1 MKKKLLNIIWFF
13 LSYVIIYSI
22 CVLLQVVYLKI
33 NFWLSLSIN
42 LVSVFT
48 LIFIVDLIIKKLTKN
63 DKDIQK

>member
-1 MKKKLLNIIWFF
+1 MKKKLLNIIGFF
-13 LSYVIIYSI
+13 LSYVLIYSI